1 MPELPEVEIVKQSLE
16 KRVIN
21 KSINSVLIKNKNLRY
36 KIQDNFIAKIR
47 KKKILKVL
55 RRSKYLILEFEK
67 EQFLL
72 IHFGMSGT
80 LHLINKK
87 KNNSKTNLSFYN
99 SQILPKKHNHVIL
112 KLQNFKLVYND
123 PRRFGFFKYF
133 SSKEN
138 IENYLDKLGI
148 EPLDKRFNFFFLKR
162 IMLNKS
168 KNIKNFLLDQKY
180 IAGIGNI
187 YANEILYLSKI
198 NPQKKTYNLKDK
210 EIKNLIKFS
219 KRVLRIAIKKG
230 GSSIRNFVNTKGKT
244 GLFQNEFKVYDR
256 ETKYCLRKLCKGKIK
271 RFFLS
276 NRSTFVCS
284 YCQK

>member
-1 MPELPEVEIVKQSLE
+1 
-16 KRVIN
+16 
-21 KSINSVLIKNKNLRY
+21 
-36 KIQDNFIAKIR
+36 
-47 KKKILKVL
+47 
-55 RRSKYLILEFEK
+55 
-67 EQFLL
+67 
-72 IHFGMSGT
+72 
-80 LHLINKK
+80 
-87 KNNSKTNLSFYN
+87 
-99 SQILPKKHNHVIL
+99 
-112 KLQNFKLVYND
+112 
-123 PRRFGFFKYF
+123 
-133 SSKEN
+133 
-138 IENYLDKLGI
+138 
-148 EPLDKRFNFFFLKR
+148 
-162 IMLNKS
+162 MLNKS